1 MKTISI
7 LGSTGSIGRSALDV
21 IKLHSDKFKVFALS
35 GHENIDLLFN
45 QTLEFN
51 PSYIVTKDKNS
62 QSKLLALLKE
72 KNLKTEILFG
82 SEGHKFIAGHENVSI
97 VLAAITGSAGLISTM
112 EAAKKGKRILLAN
125 KESMVMAGDL
135 LSRVCE
141 QNNGLIIPVD
151 SEHNAIFQVIHDQKN
166 TDRINKLILTASG
179 GPFRNSPLEELQNVK
194 IEDAL
199 NHPNWDMGKKVTI
212 DSASMMNKGLEVIE
226 AAFLFKIDYK
236 KIEVLIHPQ
245 SIIHSLVEFMDG
257 SSLAQLGT
265 PDMKVPIAYA
275 LSYPE
280 RIFSGVNGIDLASIS
295 DLQFELPDLEKF
307 KCLKLAYECL
317 KQGGSYP
324 IEINAV
330 NEVAV
335 NAFLNKKIK
344 FTQIPELIERALNEA
359 ESKPFES
366 IEEILLLDEQARVKA
381 EYLLKGYSIA

>member
-212 DSASMMNKGLEVIE
+212 DSATMMNKGLEVIE

-324 IEINAV
+324 IEINAA